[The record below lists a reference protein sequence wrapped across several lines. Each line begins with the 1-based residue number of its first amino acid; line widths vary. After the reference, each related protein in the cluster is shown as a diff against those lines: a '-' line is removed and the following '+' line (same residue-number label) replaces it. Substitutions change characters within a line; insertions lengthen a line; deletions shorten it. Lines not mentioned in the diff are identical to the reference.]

1 MVCGWMDSSSES
13 VMKEEEEEEE
23 GRRRRNMWE
32 VWLFIRNRAAQ
43 SDISQPLSRA
53 AGAKRRLGKERG
65 TNRGVPGGGEAGRGI
80 YGEVVRVW
88 W

>member
-1 MVCGWMDSSSES
+1 MDGSSES

-23 GRRRRNMWE
+23 EEGGRRRRNMWE
-32 VWLFIRNRAAQ
+32 EWLFIRNRAAQ

-65 TNRGVPGGGEAGRGI
+65 TNRGSPGGGRLEAWKGCLRG
-80 YGEVVRVW
+80 GVW